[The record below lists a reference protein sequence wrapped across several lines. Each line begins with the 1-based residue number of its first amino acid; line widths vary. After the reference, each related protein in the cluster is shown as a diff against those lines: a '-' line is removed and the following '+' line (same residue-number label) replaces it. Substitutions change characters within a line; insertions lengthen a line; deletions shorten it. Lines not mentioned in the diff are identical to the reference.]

1 MILPLFARRFGEIGA
16 GVGQLGT
23 SMMAGALTG
32 ALAAPFLGALADRF
46 GRRRMILFSLAAYSL
61 VFVGYLL
68 AASAP
73 AFILLRALA
82 GALTAGLAPAVIAIV
97 ADLSPLNRRAQWVGI
112 VGGGAS
118 FGWMAGPILGGVFY
132 DRWGYHA
139 AVGAA
144 IVMAIGTFLIA
155 YGVAPGTRLALRGPE
170 RTPAANP
177 VAGQVGAQA
186 RPDQKLAWRNFRAAL
201 PATPAAFFQ
210 ALWISFAAMFAWAL
224 IEPSFMFYAYQEL
237 GWTSTF
243 LGLVMSVYG
252 IAMMLGE
259 FGLSRL
265 SDRFGR
271 KPVILL
277 GIGLFAAQFIGLA
290 FFRNGAWIAASFILA
305 GLGNAL
311 FDPAL
316 SATLMDMTAAQHQ
329 ARVQGVKS
337 MASSLGAILGPGLA
351 VALTPY
357 LDAQAVFLVAVGIVA
372 LVLLTTAITPAVQPA
387 GRYNHRSEN

>member
-1 MILPLFARRFGEIGA
+1 
-16 GVGQLGT
+16 
-23 SMMAGALTG
+23 
-32 ALAAPFLGALADRF
+32 
-46 GRRRMILFSLAAYSL
+46 
-61 VFVGYLL
+61 
-68 AASAP
+68 
-73 AFILLRALA
+73 
-82 GALTAGLAPAVIAIV
+82 
-97 ADLSPLNRRAQWVGI
+97 
-112 VGGGAS
+112 
-118 FGWMAGPILGGVFY
+118 
-132 DRWGYHA
+132 
-139 AVGAA
+139 
-144 IVMAIGTFLIA
+144 
-155 YGVAPGTRLALRGPE
+155 
-170 RTPAANP
+170 
-177 VAGQVGAQA
+177 
-186 RPDQKLAWRNFRAAL
+186 
-201 PATPAAFFQ
+201 
-210 ALWISFAAMFAWAL
+210 
-224 IEPSFMFYAYQEL
+224 MFYAYQEL